1 MGGMARHPLAHL
13 VVVLGVLCSVSFLT
27 PARAAGGTK
36 AWNEQL
42 QKILADLRGAQWQTA
57 LTGSQE
63 LLDEF
68 GRRLA
73 PGKKADR
80 SVALVVMCRALAEA
94 GQGRE
99 AEAVWDWHVA
109 QQIDPSIEG
118 WSFAEFGAPGS
129 VLDRH
134 RLSRDPRPAVVDPL
148 ESTGIEPVQK
158 IGEPRFP
165 AWPEAAYRSG
175 WGGLIQVEAVIG
187 VDGSLSHP
195 RLIQAPPVATMTLA
209 AFDAL
214 RGNRFVPARREGEPV
229 ASIYRFTMKFTYTR

>member
-1 MGGMARHPLAHL
+1 MRSRYLSCWVAFFGVVFAGLLA
-13 VVVLGVLCSVSFLT
+13 T
-27 PARAAGGTK
+27 PSPAGAAGSK
-36 AWNEQL
+36 RWNEKL
-42 QKILADLRGAQWQTA
+42 QKVLADLRAERWAEAQA
-57 LTGSQE
+57 GSQE
-63 LLDEF
+63 LLDDF

-73 PGKKADR
+73 PGEKADR

-118 WSFAEFGAPGS
+118 WSFAEFGAAGS

-134 RLSRDPRPAVVDPL
+134 RLSNDPRPPVVDPL
-148 ESTGIEPVQK
+148 ASPGIEPAEK
-158 IGEPRFP
+158 LGEPRFP
-165 AWPEAAYRSG
+165 IWPEAAYRSG

-187 VDGSLSHP
+187 VDGGLSHP

-209 AFDAL
+209 AFDAA
-214 RGNRFVPARREGEPV
+214 RANRFRPARRGDEPV
-229 ASIYRFTMKFTYTR
+229 ASIYQFTMKFTYTR